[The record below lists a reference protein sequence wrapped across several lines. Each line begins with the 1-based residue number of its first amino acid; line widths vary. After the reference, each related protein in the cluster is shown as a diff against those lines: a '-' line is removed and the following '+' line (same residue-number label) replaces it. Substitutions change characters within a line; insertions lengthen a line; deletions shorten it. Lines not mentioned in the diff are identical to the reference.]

1 MEINTAVIF
10 AGGKGTRFL
19 EQTRLIPKPMIQA
32 NNLPLVV
39 HIINHYENY
48 GVNNFIVLTG
58 YKKESFNEYF
68 ENNDVYKKLEA
79 NQFTNN
85 NNSTINL
92 LDTGEETL
100 TGGRLKIALN
110 TFELDNFFLTYGD
123 GISNVNLDKLKEF
136 HFRQDTIATLTAVN
150 PPPRF
155 GNLEIEDNHVTLMQE
170 KSDLKPQWINGGFF
184 VMSNKIINYLKKDE
198 PMEQEPLKNLV
209 NDKQLSA
216 YKHEGYWQCVDTIRE
231 LEILENDLIEKKELF
246 K

>member
-1 MEINTAVIF
+1 M
-10 AGGKGTRFL
+10 
-19 EQTRLIPKPMIQA
+19 
-32 NNLPLVV
+32 
-39 HIINHYENY
+39 
-48 GVNNFIVLTG
+48 
-58 YKKESFNEYF
+58 
-68 ENNDVYKKLEA
+68 
-79 NQFTNN
+79 
-85 NNSTINL
+85 